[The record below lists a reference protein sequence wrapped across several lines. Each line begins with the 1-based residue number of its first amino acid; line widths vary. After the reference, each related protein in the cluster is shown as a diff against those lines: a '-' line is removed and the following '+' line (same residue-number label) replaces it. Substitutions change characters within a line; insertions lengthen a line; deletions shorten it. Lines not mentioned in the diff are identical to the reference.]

1 MKKSEVTI
9 GSVYTAKVSGKIVR
23 VRLDGENRHGGW
35 DATNLETKKKVRI
48 RSAARLRAEA
58 TGKRGRSATAAA
70 EVTPV
75 EAAND
80 APATGAKRAA
90 RAKRVKQPA
99 TAADA
104 KPKRVSA
111 LDAAAQVLQASGQA
125 MRSGEMIAAMAEQGL
140 WSSPNGKTPEATLYA
155 AILREITAKGP
166 QARFRKVER
175 GKFEYAG

>member
-9 GSVYTAKVSGKIVR
+9 GNVYTAKVSGKIVR

-48 RSAARLRAEA
+48 RSATRLRAEA
-58 TGKRGRSATAAA
+58 TGKRGRTATAAP
-70 EVTPV
+70 EVAPV
-75 EAAND
+75 EVVSD
-80 APATGAKRAA
+80 APATDAKRAA
-90 RAKRVKQPA
+90 RFRRAKQPT
-99 TAADA
+99 TAASA

-140 WSSPNGKTPEATLYA
+140 WSSPAGKTPHATLYA
-155 AILREITAKGP
+155 AILREINAKGKD
-166 QARFRKVER
+166 ARFRKVER
-175 GKFEYAG
+175 GKFEFAA

>member
-9 GSVYTAKVSGKIVR
+9 GNVYTAKVSGKVVR

-35 DATNLETKKKVRI
+35 DATNLETKKNVRI

-58 TGKRGRSATAAA
+58 TGKRGRAATAAP
-70 EVTPV
+70 EVAPV
-75 EAAND
+75 EVVSD
-80 APATGAKRAA
+80 APDAKRAA

-99 TAADA
+99 TATDA

-125 MRSGEMIAAMAEQGL
+125 MQSGELIAAMAEQGL

-166 QARFRKVER
+166 QARFCKVER